1 MQTLKYK
8 PFDLQDVTL
17 LDGPFKAAHE
27 ANIAYLFRM
36 NPARLLVTFW
46 ANAGIPVP
54 AGSKAYAGWESPD
67 CGLRGHTMGHY
78 LTALSLLVA
87 TDQNQAAQQRLTYL
101 VKELEKCQKQFPN
114 GYLSAFPEKAFDLVE
129 SSGEGWAPHYTIH
142 KLLQGMLDA
151 YQYAGNQTALSC
163 AVKLGDWLSN
173 RCDKLARAAWQKL
186 FDKVE
191 TGGICESL
199 ANLFLAT
206 GDKKYL
212 RTAEFFVQDSK
223 YYPALQG
230 IDQLHHPI
238 TGNYHHANTT
248 IPQFIG
254 LFRLYQATGNPDY
267 WQAAKFFWQQVALHR
282 SYATGG
288 TGFHE
293 HWNYGPD
300 TLSQELDYQA
310 QESCCAYN
318 MLKLSKELFCA
329 EANSLYGDY
338 YERVLY
344 NHILASQ
351 HPENGR
357 MIYMLS
363 LRPGHWKMFGNEE
376 DAFWCC
382 QGTGIENHNRYGEA
396 IYFKGEDEL
405 LVNLFIASQVRWQ
418 EKKVEI
424 IQQTNFPADPIST
437 LKILGNPGSFVLKIR
452 IPYWAKAGVHVKVN
466 GKTLEIEAEASFIAI
481 RRKWEDNDEVMLDLA
496 PSTHLAF
503 LPDDASKFAI
513 LYGPIVLAAALG
525 QAGMPPIY
533 TNNNYYNPPPASLLS
548 TDTLPEL
555 EVATSKTDWVVETE
569 KPLHFIVTDKQ
580 QQFMLKP
587 LYRIYDQK
595 YHVYWQ
601 LKKDNPPIVA

>member
-67 CGLRGHTMGHY
+67 CALRGHTMGHY

-101 VKELEKCQKQFPN
+101 VKELAKCQKQFPN

-151 YQYAGNQTALSC
+151 YRYAGNQTALSC

-329 EANSLYGDY
+329 EANSFYSDY

-481 RRKWEDNDEVMLDLA
+481 RRKWEDNDEVVLDLA

-533 TNNNYYNPPPASLLS
+533 TNNNYYNPPPDSLLS
-548 TDTLPEL
+548 KDTLPEL

>member
-1 MQTLKYK
+1 MQTLKFK
-8 PFDLQDVTL
+8 PFSIQDVKL

-27 ANIAYLFRM
+27 ANIAYLFRLS
-36 NPARLLVTFW
+36 PQRLLVTFW

-54 AGSKAYAGWESPD
+54 AGIKAYAGWESPNCD
-67 CGLRGHTMGHY
+67 LRGHTMGHY
-78 LTALSLLVA
+78 LTALSLLIA
-87 TDQNQAAQQRLTYL
+87 SDQNQEAQQRLNYL
-101 VKELEKCQKQFPN
+101 VDELEKCQNQFPN
-114 GYLSAFPEKAFDLVE
+114 GYLSAFPEKAFDIVE
-129 SSGEGWAPHYTIH
+129 TSGEGWAPHYTIH

-151 YQYAGNQTALSC
+151 YCYAGNQTALSC
-163 AVKLGDWLSN
+163 AVKMGDWLSN
-173 RCDKLARAAWQKL
+173 RCDKLERATWQTL

-199 ANLFLAT
+199 ANLFLIV
-206 GDKKYL
+206 GDPKYL
-212 RTAEFFVQDSK
+212 QTAEFFVQDSK

-230 IDQLHHPI
+230 IDQLHKPI
-238 TGNYHHANTT
+238 TGNYHHSNTT

-267 WQAAKFFWQQVALHR
+267 LQAVTFFWQQVALHR

-310 QESCCAYN
+310 QETCCSYN
-318 MLKLSKELFCA
+318 MLKLSKDLLCED
-329 EANSLYGDY
+329 ANSLYGDY

-363 LRPGHWKMFGNEE
+363 LRPGHWKLFGNEE

-382 QGTGIENHNRYGEA
+382 QGSGIENHNRYGEA
-396 IYFKGEDEL
+396 IYFKGEDEF
-405 LVNLFIASQVRWQ
+405 LVNLFIASKVSWK

-424 IQQTNFPADPIST
+424 TQQTNFPASNISI
-437 LKILGNPGSFVLKIR
+437 LKISGHPGSFVLKIR
-452 IPYWAKAGVHVKVN
+452 VPYWAKNGILVKVN
-466 GKTLEIEAEASFIAI
+466 GEKLETAVEGSFIAI
-481 RRKWEDNDEVMLDLA
+481 SRNWEDHDEVELELSL
-496 PSTHLAF
+496 STHLEF
-503 LPDDASKFAI
+503 LADDASKFAI
-513 LYGPIVLAAALG
+513 LYGPIVMAAELG
-525 QAGMPPIY
+525 KSGMPSIY
-533 TNNNYYNPPPASLLS
+533 SNNNYYNPPPDSLLAH
-548 TDTLPEL
+548 DAMPEL
-555 EVATSKTDWVVETE
+555 DVAIGNTDWIVATKE
-569 KPLHFIVTDKQ
+569 PLHFIVTDKQ
-580 QQFMLKP
+580 QAFRLKP
-587 LYRIYDQK
+587 LYSIYDQK

-601 LKKDNPPIVA
+601 LKKDKRTEPK